1 MIGTTQGASKV
12 EQHLQ
17 ECIRPIFQRSG
28 SSQAAGVGK
37 AYVYLIFVDKLLAK
51 YLEHV
56 ARLWKAT
63 TSKKEGKSKARDS
76 DYNYEKVSKI
86 RLVKA

>member
-1 MIGTTQGASKV
+1 MVGTTQGASKV

-17 ECIRPIFQRSG
+17 ENIRPIFQRC
-28 SSQAAGVGK
+28 SSSHAAGVGK

-51 YLEHV
+51 YLDYV
-56 ARLWKAT
+56 AVLWNAT
-63 TSKKEGKSKARDS
+63 KSKKGQSNKARDPE
-76 DYNYEKVSKI
+76 YMEKVSKI